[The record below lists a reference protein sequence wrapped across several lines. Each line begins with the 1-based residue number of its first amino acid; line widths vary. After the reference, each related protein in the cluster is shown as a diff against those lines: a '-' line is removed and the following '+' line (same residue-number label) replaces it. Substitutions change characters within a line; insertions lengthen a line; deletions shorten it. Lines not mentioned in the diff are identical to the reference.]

1 MNDKTNQNPD
11 FWSQESLKSQE
22 EWSQEKQRAELQKD
36 LKNQLQLLQEE
47 LKNGSSVEQNNQ
59 KILDQLSNLDAR
71 IQSLD
76 ALRGEFFALQSEKIQ
91 DELDALRSSWNDFFS
106 LKRDIK
112 KSNPSYFA
120 QVQKQLPEHNS
131 KANTGRW
138 ESIKNIASIAP
149 RDWESLV
156 ANFAAWI
163 IQKILA

>member
-1 MNDKTNQNPD
+1 MTEKENQNSD

-22 EWSQEKQRAELQKD
+22 ELSQDNQRAELQKD
-36 LKNQLQLLQEE
+36 LKTQLQSLQEE
-47 LKNGSSVEQNNQ
+47 LKNSPSVEQNNQ

-76 ALRGEFFALQSEKIQ
+76 AIRGELFALQSEKIQ

-120 QVQKQLPEHNS
+120 QVQKQLSEHNP

-138 ESIKNIASIAP
+138 ESIEKITSITP
-149 RDWESLV
+149 RDWENLV

>member
-1 MNDKTNQNPD
+1 MTEKENQNPD

-22 EWSQEKQRAELQKD
+22 ELSQEKQRAELQKE
-36 LKNQLQLLQEE
+36 LKNQLQSLQEE
-47 LKNGSSVEQNNQ
+47 LKNSPGVEQNNQ

-76 ALRGEFFALQSEKIQ
+76 AIRGEFFALQAEKIQ
-91 DELDALRSSWNDFFS
+91 TELDALRSSWNDFFS

-112 KSNPSYFA
+112 KSNLSYFA
-120 QVQKQLPEHNS
+120 QAQKQLPEHNP

-149 RDWESLV
+149 RDWENLV

>member
-1 MNDKTNQNPD
+1 MIEKENQNSD

-22 EWSQEKQRAELQKD
+22 ELSQENQRAELQKD
-36 LKNQLQLLQEE
+36 LKKQLQSLQEE
-47 LKNGSSVEQNNQ
+47 LKNSSSVEQNNQ
-59 KILDQLSNLDAR
+59 KILDQLSKLDAR

-112 KSNPSYFA
+112 KSNPSYSA
-120 QVQKQLPEHNS
+120 QAKELLPEHNP

-138 ESIKNIASIAP
+138 ESIEKITSITP
-149 RDWESLV
+149 RDWENLV

>member
-1 MNDKTNQNPD
+1 MTEKLNQNPD

-22 EWSQEKQRAELQKD
+22 ELSQEKQRAELQKD
-36 LKNQLQLLQEE
+36 LKTQLQSLQEE
-47 LKNGSSVEQNNQ
+47 LKNSPSVEQNNQ

-76 ALRGEFFALQSEKIQ
+76 AIRGELFALQAEKIQ
-91 DELDALRSSWNDFFS
+91 SELDALRSSWNDSFS

-112 KSNPSYFA
+112 KSNLSYFA
-120 QVQKQLPEHNS
+120 QAQKQLPEHNP

-138 ESIKNIASIAP
+138 ESIKNITSIAP
-149 RDWESLV
+149 RDWENLV

>member
-1 MNDKTNQNPD
+1 MIEKENQNSD

-22 EWSQEKQRAELQKD
+22 ELSQENQRAELQKD
-36 LKNQLQLLQEE
+36 LKKQLQSLQEE
-47 LKNGSSVEQNNQ
+47 LKNSSSVEQNNQ
-59 KILDQLSNLDAR
+59 KILDQLSKLDAR

-76 ALRGEFFALQSEKIQ
+76 ALRGELLALQSEKIQ

-120 QVQKQLPEHNS
+120 QVKKQLPEHNP

-138 ESIKNIASIAP
+138 ESIEKITSITP
-149 RDWESLV
+149 RDWENLV